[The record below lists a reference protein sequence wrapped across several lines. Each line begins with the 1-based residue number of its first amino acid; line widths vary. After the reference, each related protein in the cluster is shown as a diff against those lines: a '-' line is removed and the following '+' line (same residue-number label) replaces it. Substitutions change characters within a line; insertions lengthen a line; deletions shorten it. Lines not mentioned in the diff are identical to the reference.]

1 MDYYYPV
8 LFTHTVSFV
17 STQSNP
23 LPMWVHVGAS
33 INLTCAFCSSCCP
46 SLHLQPPLSLLIFAC
61 KVRRLLF
68 CFNDLYLH
76 VFHSA
81 PSANL
86 HIVTLARYVLIEFSP
101 SVLILISFP
110 IVYRPFST
118 LSTFSL
124 RV

>member
-1 MDYYYPV
+1 MWVLQSTPLV
-8 LFTHTVSFV
+8 LFAVAAAPAFHL
-17 STQSNP
+17 P
-23 LPMWVHVGAS
+23 L
-33 INLTCAFCSSCCP
+33 
-46 SLHLQPPLSLLIFAC
+46 LSLLIFAC

-81 PSANL
+81 LLASL
-86 HIVTLARYVLIEFSP
+86 LIVTLARYVLIGFSP